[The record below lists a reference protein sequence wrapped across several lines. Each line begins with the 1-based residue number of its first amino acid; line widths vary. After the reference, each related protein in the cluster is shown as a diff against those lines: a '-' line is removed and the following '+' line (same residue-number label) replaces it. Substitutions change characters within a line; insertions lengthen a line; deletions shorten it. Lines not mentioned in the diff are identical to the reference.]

1 MLAGVETHR
10 DWLWGLAYRMTG
22 VAADADEIVQ
32 DTFVRA
38 LERPP
43 DTGRPLRP
51 WLSTVTLNLARDRLR
66 RRRRQRYAG
75 PWLPAPVPDE
85 ALEVAEPAGAE
96 PGAEAQ
102 LMSRESASFAFL
114 LSLEVLTP
122 NQRAVLLLREVLGL
136 DVAETAALLGL
147 REGNVKTTHH
157 RARAALA
164 AAEPEAVRGA
174 APADLALLTALL
186 TAIGRGDAAAAAAL
200 LAPDAVAL
208 NDGGG
213 VYLAARMPIRGADKI
228 AAFFTNVSRGVADVR
243 AGFGLYNGGPA
254 VVLALNSPDPR
265 RAPLT
270 FVRAEA
276 RDGRIISLHWVL
288 APGKL
293 TAVAPPT

>member
-1 MLAGVETHR
+1 MIAESEQHR

-43 DTGRPLRP
+43 DPGRPLRP
-51 WLSTVTLNLARDRLR
+51 WLTTVTLNLARDRLR
-66 RRRRQRYAG
+66 RRRRQRYPG
-75 PWLPAPVPDE
+75 PWLPSPVPDD
-85 ALEVAEPAGAE
+85 ALPDTR
-96 PGAEAQ
+96 
-102 LMSRESASFAFL
+102 LMSRESATFAYL

-122 NQRAVLLLREVLGL
+122 NQRAVLLLRDALGL

-147 REGNVKTTHH
+147 SEANVKVLHH

-164 AAEPEAVRGA
+164 RSGSREAGA
-174 APADLALLTALL
+174 GEPADLALLGALL

-200 LAPDAVAL
+200 LAPDAVAY

-213 VYLAARMPIRGADKI
+213 VFRAARVPIRGAEKI
-228 AAFFTNVSRGVADVR
+228 AAFFAKITQGVGEVR
-243 AGFGLYNGGPA
+243 AGFGLYGGAPT
-254 VVLALNSPDPR
+254 VVLGLVDPEAR

-270 FVRAEA
+270 VVTARC
-276 RDGRIISLHWVL
+276 RDGKIVALYWIL
-288 APGKL
+288 APRKL
-293 TAVAPPT
+293 TAVAAPQG